1 MDWWWGSGGGAW
13 GGGGGKVVQSSIAVL
28 VYLITS
34 MSNHLQVREA
44 DVHIL
49 KEMFPDIQ
57 ECTIR
62 QLRLEQNMS
71 TNDVIDVLVSQQEK
85 SKSLPLQALLL
96 RHSRVNIEDNNEY
109 LLKTNRHCIWNK
121 ARVFYKR
128 AVLSP
133 SLLKQGLM
141 IEFSG
146 EEGAD
151 AGALRLEF
159 FEKVLQE
166 VNENWFEG
174 SEERRIP
181 RCHWGSEV
189 ELEMAGT
196 MVAHSLLL
204 GGPGLPCVHPGVYH
218 MMVFGDSCISDLHA
232 DNLPNSEDIP
242 RDASTI
248 DLLEMISNV
257 CKVVMLA
264 ETILSVWV
272 QRLLMLIS
280 CHPHTHR

>member
-1 MDWWWGSGGGAW
+1 M
-13 GGGGGKVVQSSIAVL
+13 KVFSLPNYFQI
-28 VYLITS
+28 
-34 MSNHLQVREA
+34 REA
-44 DVHIL
+44 DVSVL
-49 KEMFPDIQ
+49 QEMFPEVQ
-57 ECTIR
+57 ETTIR

-85 SKSLPLQALLL
+85 NKSLPLQALLH
-96 RHSRVNIEDNNEY
+96 RHSRLNIEDNDEY
-109 LLKTNRHCIWNK
+109 LLKTNRHCMWNK

-128 AVLSP
+128 AIYSP

-151 AGALRLEF
+151 GGALRLEF
-159 FEKVLQE
+159 FEKILQE
-166 VNENWFEG
+166 VNDAWFEG
-174 SEERRIP
+174 NEERRIP
-181 RCHWGSEV
+181 RCHWGAEV

-204 GGPGLPCVHPGVYH
+204 GGPGFPCIHPAVFH
-218 MMVFGDSCISDLHA
+218 MMVFGDSSIGDLHA
-232 DNLPNSEDIP
+232 DSLPTTEDIP

-257 CKVVMLA
+257 CINMLMYV
-264 ETILSVWV
+264 TL
-272 QRLLMLIS
+272 
-280 CHPHTHR
+280 